1 MKKSLLILSA
11 FIVSAL
17 GTKAQITI
25 TMADIASPVTV
36 IQQATDTMPTIAVGA
51 AGISQ
56 TWNFAALNTH
66 STDTLNFISPGWAPQ
81 AAQFPGSNLA
91 VEFSGQ
97 NAYAYASNTS
107 SAMTVM
113 GSSTVMDFGAGPSN
127 LIPKNTPAEILTNYP
142 ATYLSNFV
150 NNYTT
155 NLTYFFG
162 VDPGFGFVVDSI
174 RQKTMV
180 TKTSNVDAWGTI
192 STPLM
197 STVPC
202 IRFNVTKNSVDSLWA
217 YITSLGGW
225 NFIQETVSDSREFS
239 WWANGIGFPLV
250 DASTNMAADT
260 VWQVQ
265 WLKAAPTAGI
275 NDYSSK
281 TDVNVYPNP
290 AQNDITFALS
300 ASKVN
305 AIQVLDITGR
315 LIETYS
321 VSSDNVK
328 INISTFA
335 NGIYTYSIIGKDNSI
350 LNRGKFTVAK

>member
-1 MKKSLLILSA
+1 MKKSLLIVSA
-11 FIVSAL
+11 FIMSAL
-17 GTKAQITI
+17 GVKAQITI
-25 TMADIASPVTV
+25 TMSDIASPVTV

-56 TWNFAALNTH
+56 TWNFAGLNTH
-66 STDTLNFISPGWAPQ
+66 STDTLNFISPTWAPL
-81 AAQFPGSNLA
+81 ASMFPGCNLA
-91 VEFSGQ
+91 VEFTGQ
-97 NAYAYASNTS
+97 NAYAYASNTA

-113 GSSTVMDFGAGPSN
+113 GSSSVQDFGGGPST
-127 LIPKNTPAEILTNYP
+127 ITPKNTPAEILTNYP

-155 NLTYFFG
+155 NSTFYYG
-162 VDPGFGFVVDSI
+162 IDPGIGFVIDSI
-174 RQKTMV
+174 RQKTMI
-180 TKTSNVDAWGTI
+180 TKSSNVDAWGTV

-202 IRFNVTKNSVDSLWA
+202 IRFNETKNSVDSLWA
-217 YITSLGGW
+217 YVTAFGGW
-225 NFIQETVSDSREFS
+225 NFIQETISDERQFS

-260 VWQVQ
+260 VWEVQ

-290 AQNDITFALS
+290 AQNEITFALS
-300 ASKVN
+300 ANKVN
-305 AIQVLDITGR
+305 AIQILDITGR
-315 LIETYS
+315 IIETYT
-321 VSSDNVK
+321 VSTDNVK
-328 INISTFA
+328 INISNFA
-335 NGIYTYSIIGKDNSI
+335 NGIYTYSLIGKDNSI
-350 LNRGKFTVAK
+350 LNHGKFTVAK